1 MPAPTSVSYGNAPP
15 AYNPVFDTVQN
26 PLSQQLSTNPQLITH
41 PLGKFTDALYEA
53 QEADLRAETLRSYND
68 LLQKLGYLDPNTGQF
83 IRGSIETEAQAEEMR
98 QSYGMEIARQGVT
111 DAMQRASTMFSGYR
125 ATRQAR
131 EESPYL
137 EAMAQLRA
145 SVPQQLSSTYRS
157 ALQTLEDYRIAQ
169 MKLLEEA
176 AGRKVES
183 AEDTEGNTAE
193 GGTSATTPPP
203 GSPNNPYPT
212 PPAGS
217 MPGAP
222 GGAQDPTHGGPIST
236 GEQWFPP
243 LVPGWPNGVMGTP
256 GGAQDPS
263 HGF

>member
-1 MPAPTSVSYGNAPP
+1 MTAPTKVSYGNAPP
-15 AYNPVFDTVQN
+15 AYNPVFSTVQN
-26 PLSQQLSTNPQLITH
+26 PVSQQIGVNPQLITH
-41 PLGKFTDALYEA
+41 PLGQFTDALYEA
-53 QEADLRAETLRSYND
+53 RETELRAETLRAYND
-68 LLQKLGYLDPNTGQF
+68 LLQKLGYLDPVTGQF

-98 QSYGMEIARQGVT
+98 QTYGMEIARQGVT
-111 DAMQRASTMFSGYR
+111 DAMQRGGTMFSGYR

-145 SVPQQLSSTYRS
+145 SVPQQLSATYRD
-157 ALQTLEDYRIAQ
+157 ALQVLEDYRIKQ
-169 MKLLEEA
+169 MGLLQEA

-183 AEDTEGNTAE
+183 AEDT
-193 GGTSATTPPP
+193 SAGDEEEETPEDTTP
-203 GSPNNPYPT
+203 GSPGTPYPT

-222 GGAQDPTHGGPIST
+222 GGAQDPSHGGPISS
-236 GEQWFPP
+236 GAQWYPP
-243 LVPGWPNGVMGTP
+243 PEPQLPRGVMGTP